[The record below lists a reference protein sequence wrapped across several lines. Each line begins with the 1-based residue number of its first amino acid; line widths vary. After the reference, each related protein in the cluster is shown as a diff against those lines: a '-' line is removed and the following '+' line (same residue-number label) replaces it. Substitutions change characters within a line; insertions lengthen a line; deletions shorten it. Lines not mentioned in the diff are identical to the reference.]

1 MKTKH
6 TWLYRLSKIIVLL
19 AILVG
24 IYAGVSYILVC
35 NHLRP
40 ITPIATPYLGT
51 PTGSW
56 GPTAFSFIHQTNERQ
71 RMLTKSKRYHGFEI
85 DLYTQP
91 NDPTLYVAHDPRQF
105 KYKMTLQAAFSIPKE
120 PAENFFW
127 IDMKSSLT
135 QAQIDEVKNIAR
147 LCGVPLENLIFEPP
161 YKDDAQA
168 KLLTQNGLRVIL
180 FITGFEKEF
189 NAEQTQALVDK
200 TQHRIEEIQPWGI
213 SSGMGLYP
221 YLKAYFPN
229 YPKAICYNTTKRPS
243 LKKYFMRRLIAK
255 DPSVRIFLTDEY
267 NWDNLGVKND

>member
-19 AILVG
+19 AILAG

-35 NHLRP
+35 NHLHP

-51 PTGSW
+51 PAGSW

-120 PAENFFW
+120 PAETSRGKEACHGNGGWTRSENGRRSPAAGGETFLPEAEHPV
-127 IDMKSSLT
+127 SSEAGDPTLSG
-135 QAQIDEVKNIAR
+135 AG
-147 LCGVPLENLIFEPP
+147 LC
-161 YKDDAQA
+161 AA
-168 KLLTQNGLRVIL
+168 
-180 FITGFEKEF
+180 
-189 NAEQTQALVDK
+189 
-200 TQHRIEEIQPWGI
+200 H
-213 SSGMGLYP
+213 
-221 YLKAYFPN
+221 
-229 YPKAICYNTTKRPS
+229 
-243 LKKYFMRRLIAK
+243 
-255 DPSVRIFLTDEY
+255 
-267 NWDNLGVKND
+267 